1 MLSSPSR
8 RSPLALPVILLAQL
22 VIPMSI
28 AGTAVALPEISGEL
42 GTVSWQL
49 QWVVNGFNLAFALM
63 TLFWGNVADRVGH
76 DRTFRA
82 GIAIALFGALASTA
96 AGNLLML
103 DAARVIAG
111 IGAAAVLTGAASI
124 LSQAWSGAERRRAFA
139 LFGTANGLG
148 LALGPSVSGVLVDSV
163 GWRGVFAA
171 QVAIL
176 LVAFVGS
183 VLIPRVR
190 AEEPKETGQ
199 SGDTLNLALL
209 KHPGFAAMLL
219 VPVAGSLGFVTLLT
233 YLPNAF
239 SAVKGFPADTAG
251 SLMLLATIPVFVAPM
266 LVGALMSRTGLRSGV
281 VIVAAFAFLVLG
293 NLGVLLLEPSGDL
306 APVLISMVF
315 LGLGFGVPLGI
326 VDAEALGQ
334 VPEERS
340 GSAAGLLN
348 FVRIGSEA
356 VAVAAY
362 AAVLAGIIGSQLVDQ
377 PELAAK
383 AKAGQPAAPDVYAS
397 ALHLVIL
404 LAVVLVLLLAVAF
417 VLLRRKSVRTSSQTI
432 VESNAKGSGDCCV
445 DAQR

>member
-1 MLSSPSR
+1 MFSSPSR

-63 TLFWGNVADRVGH
+63 TLFWGNLADRVGH

-82 GIAIALFGALASTA
+82 GVAITLFGALASTA

-111 IGAAAVLTGAASI
+111 VGAAAVLTGAAAI

-148 LALGPSVSGVLVDSV
+148 LALGPSISGILVDAV
-163 GWRGVFAA
+163 GWRGVFGA

-176 LVAFVGS
+176 FVALVGS
-183 VLIPRVR
+183 VLVPGVR
-190 AEEPKETGQ
+190 AEEPRASGQ

-219 VPVAGSLGFVTLLT
+219 VPVAGALGFVTLLT

-239 SAVKGFPADTAG
+239 SAVKGLPADAAG

-281 VIVAAFAFLVLG
+281 VIVASFAFLVLG
-293 NLGVLLLEPSGDL
+293 NLGILLLEPSRDL
-306 APVLISMVF
+306 APVFVSMVL

-334 VPEERS
+334 VPEEKS

-362 AAVLAGIIGSQLVDQ
+362 AAVLAGLIGSQLADQ

-383 AKAGQPAAPDVYAS
+383 AKAGQPVAPDVYAG
-397 ALHLVIL
+397 ALHLVVL
-404 LAVVLVLLLAVAF
+404 FSVVLVLLLSVAF
-417 VLLRRKSVRTSSQTI
+417 ILLRSKSARISSQAI
-432 VESNAKGSGDCCV
+432 DEANAKESGDSCV
-445 DAQR
+445 DASH